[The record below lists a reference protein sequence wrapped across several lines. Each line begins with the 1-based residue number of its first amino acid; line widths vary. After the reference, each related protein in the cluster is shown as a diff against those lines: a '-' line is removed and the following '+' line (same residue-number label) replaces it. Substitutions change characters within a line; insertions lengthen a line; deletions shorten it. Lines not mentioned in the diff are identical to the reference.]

1 MISKRLT
8 EIASFINKNE
18 VVYDVGTDH
27 GLLPCFLISEGIARK
42 VYASDNKEGP
52 LNKARENISLYRLED
67 RIIPVLADGLDK
79 CPKDVDV
86 VTISGMGFNTVRGIL
101 DRTDLSSYKRL
112 IIQVNKDTKHLRD
125 YISKHNYTI
134 ENEKVI
140 FDEFYYEVVS
150 FNTNYHEP
158 YSKLEIEYGPINLK
172 NRNED
177 FINYISYEL
186 NKYREINQPKYNRKI
201 EELIEILSYNK

>member
-101 DRTDLSSYKRL
+101 DRTDLSNYKRL

-140 FDEFYYEVVS
+140 FDEFYYEIVS

-186 NKYREINQPKYNRKI
+186 NKYREINQPKYNKKI
-201 EELIEILSYNK
+201 EELIGILSYNK